1 VGRPNVGKST
11 LLNALLGEP
20 IAITSHHPQTTRDEV
35 HGVLTRDSVQLV
47 FVDTP
52 GLHDARNR
60 LGQRMNAIARDAALN
75 ADVVV
80 VVVEADGTN
89 AAAPQRGRNLGRPD
103 ARDVRL
109 VAELPP
115 KAPVVLVV
123 NKVDRV
129 KDKTKLFPLL
139 EAWGKERAFGA
150 IVPMCARRGDAVE
163 RLLAELSQLLPE
175 QPFLFESDTLSD
187 QPTRFFVAEMV
198 REQVLRHTRE
208 EVPHGVA
215 VVVERFDESKPTVQ
229 IELAI
234 HVAREAHKK
243 ILVGAAG
250 RMLKRIGTDARAR
263 VEQMLGRHVN
273 LKLWVRATPGW
284 MNDEARLKDL
294 GY

>member
-1 VGRPNVGKST
+1 MSESRIHAGRVALLGRPNVGKST

-20 IAITSHHPQTTRDEV
+20 IAITSRHPQTTRDEV
-35 HGVLTRDSVQLV
+35 HGVLTRGSTQLV

-60 LGQRMNAIARDAALN
+60 LGHRMNAVAREAAHA
-75 ADVVV
+75 ADVGV
-80 VVVEADGTN
+80 VVVEPVG
-89 AAAPQRGRNLGRPD
+89 PD
-103 ARDVRL
+103 ARDLAL

-115 KAPVVLVV
+115 KMPVVLVV

-129 KDKTKLFPLL
+129 KDKRALLPLL
-139 EAWGKERAFGA
+139 EAWGKARDFAA
-150 IVPMCARRGDAVE
+150 VVPTSARRGDGVE
-163 RLLAELSQLLPE
+163 PLLAELEKLVPE
-175 QPFLFESDTLSD
+175 QPLLFDADTLSD
-187 QPTRFFVAEMV
+187 QPTRFFVAELV
-198 REQVLRHTRE
+198 REQILRHTKQ

-215 VVVERFDESKPTVQ
+215 VVVERFDESRPTVQ

-234 HVAREAHKK
+234 HVARETHKK
-243 ILVGAAG
+243 IVVGAEG

-284 MNDEARLKDL
+284 MNDDARLKEL

>member
-1 VGRPNVGKST
+1 VGKST

-35 HGVLTRDSVQLV
+35 HGVLTRGPVQLV

-60 LGQRMNAIARDAALN
+60 LGQRMNAIAREAAQA

-80 VVVEADGTN
+80 VVVEAGG
-89 AAAPQRGRNLGRPD
+89 APAGRPRAGRDPGRPD
-103 ARDVRL
+103 TRDEAL
-109 VAELPP
+109 VAELPA
-115 KAPVVLVV
+115 KTPVVLVV

-129 KDKTKLFPLL
+129 KDKTELFPLL
-139 EAWGKERAFGA
+139 EAWAAVRPFAA
-150 IVPMCARRGDAVE
+150 IVPMCARRADAVE
-163 RLLAELSQLLPE
+163 PLIAELSKLLPE
-175 QPFLFESDTLSD
+175 QPFLFEVDTLSD

-198 REQVLRHTRE
+198 REQVLRHTKQ

-215 VVVERFDESKPTVQ
+215 VVVERFDESKPTVH

-243 ILVGAAG
+243 IVVGAAG
-250 RMLKRIGTDARAR
+250 RMLKRIGTGARAR

-284 MNDEARLKDL
+284 MNDDARMKDL

>member
-80 VVVEADGTN
+80 VVVEAG
-89 AAAPQRGRNLGRPD
+89 GPD
-103 ARDVRL
+103 SRDKVL

-163 RLLAELSQLLPE
+163 RLLAELSQFLPE

>member
-1 VGRPNVGKST
+1 
-11 LLNALLGEP
+11 
-20 IAITSHHPQTTRDEV
+20 
-35 HGVLTRDSVQLV
+35 
-47 FVDTP
+47 
-52 GLHDARNR
+52 
-60 LGQRMNAIARDAALN
+60 MNAIARDAAHN

-80 VVVEADGTN
+80 VVVEPSVGP
-89 AAAPQRGRNLGRPD
+89 APKFAGPVGPAPKCAGPVGPD
-103 ARDVRL
+103 PRDREL
-109 VAELPP
+109 IAELPA
-115 KAPVVLVV
+115 KTPVVLVV

-129 KDKTKLFPLL
+129 KDKTALLPLL
-139 EAWGKERAFGA
+139 ESWGRERTFAA
-150 IVPMCARRGDAVE
+150 VVPMSARRADAVDRMLDE
-163 RLLAELSQLLPE
+163 LAELVPE
-175 QPFLFESDTLSD
+175 QPLLFERDTLSD
-187 QPTRFFVAEMV
+187 QPARFFVAELV
-198 REQVLRHTRE
+198 REQILRHTRQ

-263 VEQMLGRHVN
+263 VEPMLGRHVN

-284 MNDEARLKDL
+284 MNDEARLKEL